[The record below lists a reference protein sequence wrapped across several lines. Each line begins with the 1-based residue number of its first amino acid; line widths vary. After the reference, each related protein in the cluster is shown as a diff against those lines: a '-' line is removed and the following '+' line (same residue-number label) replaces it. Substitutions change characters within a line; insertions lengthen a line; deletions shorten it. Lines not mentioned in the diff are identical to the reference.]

1 MKKLVVLSKPKKNKM
16 KNTRFLTVL
25 VAVLLLSMKS
35 FAQVASNE
43 EFSGSYKMQENP
55 YVKVLKVN
63 VKDGKVILSAEG
75 LPDSELA
82 KGKTGDEFVLE
93 SMSATIT
100 FTREGGKVK
109 GLKIDAQGN
118 TLMGEKEGSTSS
130 SIAEYAATYKMADNE
145 YVKKMIVNVKE
156 GKLLITSDA
165 NPSEGAVLKASN
177 SPDVFTTS
185 LQGYDADI
193 IFSRTGGKISS
204 VKISVAGGQVVLTGE
219 KE

>member
-1 MKKLVVLSKPKKNKM
+1 M
-16 KNTRFLTVL
+16 KNPRFLTVL
-25 VAVLLLSMKS
+25 VAIVLFSINT
-35 FAQVASNE
+35 FAQVASND

-63 VKDGKVILSAEG
+63 VKEGKVIISAEG

-82 KGKTGDEFVLE
+82 KGKTADEFLLE

-109 GLKIDAQGN
+109 GLKIEAQGYA
-118 TLMGEKEGSTSS
+118 LLGEKEGASS
-130 SIAEYAATYKMADNE
+130 SSSSMTDYVATFKMADNE
-145 YVKKMIVNVKE
+145 YVKKMMVNVKE
-156 GKLLITSDA
+156 GKLLISSDT
-165 NPSEGAVLKASN
+165 NPTEGAVLKASN
-177 SPDVFTTS
+177 TPDVFTTAI
-185 LQGYDADI
+185 QGYDADI
-193 IFSRTGGKISS
+193 IFSRSGGKISS

>member
-1 MKKLVVLSKPKKNKM
+1 M
-16 KNTRFLTVL
+16 KNLRFLSVL
-25 VAVLLLSMKS
+25 MAVILLSTKT
-35 FAQVASNE
+35 FAQVVAND

-63 VKDGKVILSAEG
+63 VKEGKVIISAEG

-82 KGKTGDEFVLE
+82 KGKTADEFLLE

-118 TLMGEKEGSTSS
+118 SIVGEKEGASS
-130 SIAEYAATYKMADNE
+130 ISIAEYAATFKMADNE

-156 GKLLITSDA
+156 GKLMITSDA
-165 NPSEGAVLKASN
+165 NPTEGAVLKASN
-177 SPDVFTTS
+177 TPDVFTTA

-193 IFSRTGGKISS
+193 IFSRSGGKISS

>member
-1 MKKLVVLSKPKKNKM
+1 M
-16 KNTRFLTVL
+16 KNPRFLTVL
-25 VAVLLLSMKS
+25 VAIVLFSINT
-35 FAQVASNE
+35 FAQVASND

-63 VKDGKVILSAEG
+63 VKEGKVIISAEG

-82 KGKTGDEFVLE
+82 KGKTADEFLLE

-100 FTREGGKVK
+100 FTRDGGKVK
-109 GLKIDAQGN
+109 GLKIEAQGN
-118 TLMGEKEGSTSS
+118 ALLGEKEGASS
-130 SIAEYAATYKMADNE
+130 AASIDEYAATFKMADNE
-145 YVKKMIVNVKE
+145 YVKKMMVNVKE
-156 GKLLITSDA
+156 GKLLISSDA
-165 NPSEGAVLKASN
+165 NPTEGAVLKASN
-177 SPDVFTTS
+177 TPDVFTTA

-193 IFSRTGGKISS
+193 IFSRSGGKISS

>member
-1 MKKLVVLSKPKKNKM
+1 M
-16 KNTRFLTVL
+16 KNPRFLTVL
-25 VAVLLLSMKS
+25 VAIVLFSINT
-35 FAQVASNE
+35 FAQVASND

-63 VKDGKVILSAEG
+63 VKEGKVIISAEG

-82 KGKTGDEFVLE
+82 KGKTADEFLLE

-100 FTREGGKVK
+100 FTRDGGKVK
-109 GLKIDAQGN
+109 GLKIEAQGN
-118 TLMGEKEGSTSS
+118 SLLGEKEGASSASSS
-130 SIAEYAATYKMADNE
+130 SIDEYAATFKMADNE

-165 NPSEGAVLKASN
+165 NPTEGAILKASN
-177 SPDVFTTS
+177 TPDVFTTA

-193 IFSRTGGKISS
+193 IFSRSGGKVSS

-219 KE
+219 RE

>member
-1 MKKLVVLSKPKKNKM
+1 M
-16 KNTRFLTVL
+16 KNLRFLAVL
-25 VAVLLLSMKS
+25 VTVILLSNKT
-35 FAQVASNE
+35 FAQVASND

-63 VKDGKVILSAEG
+63 VKEGKVIISAEG

-82 KGKTGDEFVLE
+82 KGKTADEFLLE

-100 FTREGGKVK
+100 FTRDGGKVK
-109 GLKIDAQGN
+109 GLKIEAQGN
-118 TLMGEKEGSTSS
+118 VLLGEKEGASS
-130 SIAEYAATYKMADNE
+130 AASIDEYAATFKMADNE

-156 GKLLITSDA
+156 GKLLITSDT
-165 NPSEGAVLKASN
+165 NPTEGAVLKASN
-177 SPDVFTTS
+177 TPDVFTTA

-193 IFSRTGGKISS
+193 IFSRIGGKISS

>member
-1 MKKLVVLSKPKKNKM
+1 M
-16 KNTRFLTVL
+16 KNPRFLTVL
-25 VAVLLLSMKS
+25 VAIVLFSINT
-35 FAQVASNE
+35 FAQVASND

-63 VKDGKVILSAEG
+63 VKEGKVIISAEG

-82 KGKTGDEFVLE
+82 KGKTADEFLLE

-109 GLKIDAQGN
+109 GLKIEAQGN
-118 TLMGEKEGSTSS
+118 ALLGEKEDASS
-130 SIAEYAATYKMADNE
+130 SSSSMTDYVATFKMADNE

-165 NPSEGAVLKASN
+165 NPTEGAVLKASN
-177 SPDVFTTS
+177 TPDVFTTA

-193 IFSRTGGKISS
+193 IFSRSGGKISS

>member
-1 MKKLVVLSKPKKNKM
+1 M
-16 KNTRFLTVL
+16 KNTRFLTAL
-25 VAVLLLSMKS
+25 IAVLLLSIKS

-82 KGKTGDEFVLE
+82 KGKTGDEFILE

-100 FTREGGKVK
+100 FTREGGIVK

-118 TLMGEKEGSTSS
+118 SLLGEKEGSSSS
-130 SIAEYAATYKMADNE
+130 SIAEYAATFKMADNE

-165 NPSEGAVLKASN
+165 NPTEGAVLKASN
-177 SPDVFTTS
+177 TPDVFTTA

>member
-1 MKKLVVLSKPKKNKM
+1 M
-16 KNTRFLTVL
+16 KNLRFLAVFLTVI
-25 VAVLLLSMKS
+25 LLSIKS
-35 FAQVASNE
+35 FAQVASND
-43 EFSGSYKMQENP
+43 EFAGSYKMQENP

-63 VKDGKVILSAEG
+63 VKEGKVIISAEG

-82 KGKTGDEFVLE
+82 KGKTADEFLLE

-100 FTREGGKVK
+100 FTRDGGKVK
-109 GLKIDAQGN
+109 GLKIEAQGN
-118 TLMGEKEGSTSS
+118 ALMGEKEGASS
-130 SIAEYAATYKMADNE
+130 ASASSMTDYVATFKMADNE
-145 YVKKMIVNVKE
+145 YVKKMIVNVQE

-165 NPSEGAVLKASN
+165 NPTQGAVLKASN
-177 SPDVFTTS
+177 TPDVFTTA

>member
-1 MKKLVVLSKPKKNKM
+1 M
-16 KNTRFLTVL
+16 KNARFLTVL
-25 VAVLLLSMKS
+25 LTVILLSIKT
-35 FAQVASNE
+35 FAQVASND
-43 EFSGSYKMQENP
+43 EFAGSYKMQENP

-63 VKDGKVILSAEG
+63 VKEGKVIISAEG

-82 KGKTGDEFVLE
+82 KGKTADEFLLE

-100 FTREGGKVK
+100 FTRDGGKVK
-109 GLKIDAQGN
+109 GLKIEAQGN
-118 TLMGEKEGSTSS
+118 ALLGEKEGASSAASS
-130 SIAEYAATYKMADNE
+130 SMTDYVATFKMADNE
-145 YVKKMIVNVKE
+145 YVKKMIVNVQE

-165 NPSEGAVLKASN
+165 NPTQGAVLKASN
-177 SPDVFTTS
+177 TPDVFTTT

>member
-1 MKKLVVLSKPKKNKM
+1 M
-16 KNTRFLTVL
+16 KNLRFFAVL
-25 VAVLLLSMKS
+25 VTVILLSLKT
-35 FAQVASNE
+35 FAQIAAND

-63 VKDGKVILSAEG
+63 VKEGKVIISAEG

-82 KGKTGDEFVLE
+82 KGKTADEFLLE

-100 FTREGGKVK
+100 FTRDGGKVK

-118 TLMGEKEGSTSS
+118 SLLGEKEGAASAN
-130 SIAEYAATYKMADNE
+130 SIAEYAATFKMADNE

-156 GKLLITSDA
+156 GKLLISSDA
-165 NPSEGAVLKASN
+165 NPTEGAVLKASN

-185 LQGYDADI
+185 LQGYDANI
-193 IFSRTGGKISS
+193 IFSRSGGKISS

>member
-1 MKKLVVLSKPKKNKM
+1 M
-16 KNTRFLTVL
+16 KNLRFL
-25 VAVLLLSMKS
+25 AVLLTVILLSIKS
-35 FAQVASNE
+35 FAQVATD

-63 VKDGKVILSAEG
+63 VKEGKVIISAEG

-82 KGKTGDEFVLE
+82 KGKTADEFLLE

-100 FTREGGKVK
+100 FTRDGGKVK

-118 TLMGEKEGSTSS
+118 SLLGEKEGASSSS
-130 SIAEYAATYKMADNE
+130 SIAEYAATFKMADNE

-156 GKLLITSDA
+156 GKLMITSDA
-165 NPSEGAVLKASN
+165 NPTEGAVLKASN
-177 SPDVFTTS
+177 TPDVFTTAI
-185 LQGYDADI
+185 QGYDADI
-193 IFSRTGGKISS
+193 IFSRSGGKISS

>member
-1 MKKLVVLSKPKKNKM
+1 M
-16 KNTRFLTVL
+16 KNLRFLTVIMT
-25 VAVLLLSMKS
+25 VFLLSTQT
-35 FAQVASNE
+35 FAQVASND

-63 VKDGKVILSAEG
+63 VKEGKVIISAEG

-82 KGKTGDEFVLE
+82 KGKTADEFILE

-100 FTREGGKVK
+100 FTRDGGKVK
-109 GLKIDAQGN
+109 GLKIEAQGN
-118 TLMGEKEGSTSS
+118 SLLGEKEGATSS
-130 SIAEYAATYKMADNE
+130 SISEYAATFKMADNE

-156 GKLLITSDA
+156 GKLLISSDA
-165 NPSEGAVLKASN
+165 NPTEGAVLKASN
-177 SPDVFTTS
+177 TPDVFTTA

-193 IFSRTGGKISS
+193 IFSRTGGKISA

>member
-1 MKKLVVLSKPKKNKM
+1 M
-16 KNTRFLTVL
+16 KNLRFLAVL
-25 VAVLLLSMKS
+25 VTVILLSVKT
-35 FAQVASNE
+35 FAQVASD

-63 VKDGKVILSAEG
+63 VKEGKVIISAEG

-82 KGKTGDEFVLE
+82 KGKTADEFLLE

-100 FTREGGKVK
+100 FTRDGGKVK

-118 TLMGEKEGSTSS
+118 SLLGEKEGASPATSS
-130 SIAEYAATYKMADNE
+130 SIDDYAATFKMADNE

-165 NPSEGAVLKASN
+165 NPTEGAVLKASN
-177 SPDVFTTS
+177 TPDVFTTA

-193 IFSRTGGKISS
+193 IFSRSGGKVSS
-204 VKISVAGGQVVLTGE
+204 VKISVAGGQVVLTGV

>member
-1 MKKLVVLSKPKKNKM
+1 MKNVRFLAVCATVVLVSIK
-16 KNTRFLTVL
+16 T
-25 VAVLLLSMKS
+25 
-35 FAQVASNE
+35 FAQVASND

-63 VKDGKVILSAEG
+63 VKEGKVIISAEG

-82 KGKTGDEFVLE
+82 KGKTADEFLLE

-100 FTREGGKVK
+100 FTRDGGKVK

-118 TLMGEKEGSTSS
+118 SLLGEKEGASSS
-130 SIAEYAATYKMADNE
+130 SIAEYAATFKMADNE

-156 GKLLITSDA
+156 GKLMITSDA
-165 NPSEGAVLKASN
+165 NPTEGAVLKASN
-177 SPDVFTTS
+177 TPDVFTTA

-193 IFSRTGGKISS
+193 IFSRSGGKISS

>member
-1 MKKLVVLSKPKKNKM
+1 M
-16 KNTRFLTVL
+16 KNPRFLTVL
-25 VAVLLLSMKS
+25 VAIVLFSINT
-35 FAQVASNE
+35 FAQVASND

-63 VKDGKVILSAEG
+63 VKEGKVIISAEG

-82 KGKTGDEFVLE
+82 KGKTADEFLLE

-100 FTREGGKVK
+100 FTRDGGKVK
-109 GLKIDAQGN
+109 GLKIEAQGN
-118 TLMGEKEGSTSS
+118 SLLGEKEGASSASSS
-130 SIAEYAATYKMADNE
+130 SIDEYAATFKMADNE

-156 GKLLITSDA
+156 GKLLITYDA
-165 NPSEGAVLKASN
+165 NPTEGAILKASN
-177 SPDVFTTS
+177 TPDVFTTA

-193 IFSRTGGKISS
+193 IFSRSGGKVSS

-219 KE
+219 RE

>member
-1 MKKLVVLSKPKKNKM
+1 M
-16 KNTRFLTVL
+16 KNPRFLTVL
-25 VAVLLLSMKS
+25 VAIVLFSINT
-35 FAQVASNE
+35 FAQVASND

-63 VKDGKVILSAEG
+63 VKEGKVIISAEG

-82 KGKTGDEFVLE
+82 KGKTADEFLLE

-109 GLKIDAQGN
+109 GLKIEAQGN
-118 TLMGEKEGSTSS
+118 ALLGEKEGASS
-130 SIAEYAATYKMADNE
+130 SSSSMTDYVATFKMADNE

-165 NPSEGAVLKASN
+165 NPTEGAVLKASN
-177 SPDVFTTS
+177 TPDVFTTA

-193 IFSRTGGKISS
+193 IFSRSGGKISS

>member
-1 MKKLVVLSKPKKNKM
+1 M
-16 KNTRFLTVL
+16 KNLRFLAVMLTVI
-25 VAVLLLSMKS
+25 LLSIKS
-35 FAQVASNE
+35 FAQVASD

-63 VKDGKVILSAEG
+63 VKDGKVIISAEG

-82 KGKTGDEFVLE
+82 KGKTADEFLLE

-118 TLMGEKEGSTSS
+118 SLLGEKEGASS
-130 SIAEYAATYKMADNE
+130 AASASIDEYAATFKMADNE
-145 YVKKMIVNVKE
+145 YVKKMMVNVKE
-156 GKLLITSDA
+156 GKLLISSDT
-165 NPSEGAVLKASN
+165 NPTEGAVLKASN
-177 SPDVFTTS
+177 TPDVFTTA

-193 IFSRTGGKISS
+193 IFSRSGGKISS
-204 VKISVAGGQVVLTGE
+204 VKISVAGGQVVLTGV

>member
-1 MKKLVVLSKPKKNKM
+1 M
-16 KNTRFLTVL
+16 KNTRFLTAL
-25 VAVLLLSMKS
+25 VAVLLLSIKS

-55 YVKVLKVN
+55 YVKVLRVN

-82 KGKTGDEFVLE
+82 KGKTGDEFILE

-118 TLMGEKEGSTSS
+118 SLLGEKEGSSSS
-130 SIAEYAATYKMADNE
+130 SIAEYAATFKMADNE

-165 NPSEGAVLKASN
+165 NPTEGAVLKASN
-177 SPDVFTTS
+177 TPDVFTTA

>member
-1 MKKLVVLSKPKKNKM
+1 M
-16 KNTRFLTVL
+16 KNTRFLTAL
-25 VAVLLLSMKS
+25 IAVLLLSMKS

-82 KGKTGDEFVLE
+82 KGKTGDEFILE

-118 TLMGEKEGSTSS
+118 SLLGEKEGSSSSS
-130 SIAEYAATYKMADNE
+130 SIAEYAATFKMADNE

-156 GKLLITSDA
+156 GKLLIASDA
-165 NPSEGAVLKASN
+165 NPTEGAVLKASN
-177 SPDVFTTS
+177 TPDVFTTA

>member
-1 MKKLVVLSKPKKNKM
+1 M
-16 KNTRFLTVL
+16 KNPRFLTVL
-25 VAVLLLSMKS
+25 VAIVLFSINT
-35 FAQVASNE
+35 FAQVASND

-63 VKDGKVILSAEG
+63 VKEGKVIISAEG

-82 KGKTGDEFVLE
+82 KGKTADEFLLE

-100 FTREGGKVK
+100 FTRDGGKVK
-109 GLKIDAQGN
+109 GLKIEAQGN
-118 TLMGEKEGSTSS
+118 ALLGEKEGASSASS
-130 SIAEYAATYKMADNE
+130 SMTDYVATFKMADNE

-165 NPSEGAVLKASN
+165 NPTEGAVLKASN
-177 SPDVFTTS
+177 TPDVFTTA

-193 IFSRTGGKISS
+193 IFSRSGGKISS

>member
-1 MKKLVVLSKPKKNKM
+1 M
-16 KNTRFLTVL
+16 KNPRFLTVL
-25 VAVLLLSMKS
+25 VAIVLFSINT
-35 FAQVASNE
+35 FAQVASND

-63 VKDGKVILSAEG
+63 VKEGKVIISAEG

-82 KGKTGDEFVLE
+82 KGKTADEFLLE

-100 FTREGGKVK
+100 FTRDGGKVK
-109 GLKIDAQGN
+109 GLKIEAQGN
-118 TLMGEKEGSTSS
+118 ALLGEKEGASS
-130 SIAEYAATYKMADNE
+130 SSSSMTDYFATFKMADNE

-165 NPSEGAVLKASN
+165 NPTEGAVLKASN
-177 SPDVFTTS
+177 TPDVFTTA

-193 IFSRTGGKISS
+193 IFSRSGGKISS

>member
-1 MKKLVVLSKPKKNKM
+1 M
-16 KNTRFLTVL
+16 KNLRFLAVL
-25 VAVLLLSMKS
+25 VTVILLSLKT
-35 FAQVASNE
+35 FAQVASD

-63 VKDGKVILSAEG
+63 VKEGKVIISAEG

-82 KGKTGDEFVLE
+82 KGKTADEFLLE

-100 FTREGGKVK
+100 FTRDGGKVK

-118 TLMGEKEGSTSS
+118 SLLGEKEGASPATSS
-130 SIAEYAATYKMADNE
+130 SIDDYAATFKMADNE

-165 NPSEGAVLKASN
+165 NPTEGAVLKASN
-177 SPDVFTTS
+177 TPDVFTTA

-193 IFSRTGGKISS
+193 IFSRSGGKVSS
-204 VKISVAGGQVVLTGE
+204 VKISVAGGQVVLTGV

>member
-1 MKKLVVLSKPKKNKM
+1 M
-16 KNTRFLTVL
+16 KNPRFLTVL
-25 VAVLLLSMKS
+25 VAIVLFSINT
-35 FAQVASNE
+35 FAQLASND

-63 VKDGKVILSAEG
+63 VKEGKVIISAEG

-82 KGKTGDEFVLE
+82 KGKTADEFLLE

-100 FTREGGKVK
+100 FTRDGGKVK
-109 GLKIDAQGN
+109 GLKIEAQGN
-118 TLMGEKEGSTSS
+118 SLLGEKEGACSASSS
-130 SIAEYAATYKMADNE
+130 SIDEYAATFKMADNE

-165 NPSEGAVLKASN
+165 NPTEGAILKASN
-177 SPDVFTTS
+177 TPDVFTTA

-193 IFSRTGGKISS
+193 IFSRSGGKVSS

-219 KE
+219 RE

>member
-1 MKKLVVLSKPKKNKM
+1 M
-16 KNTRFLTVL
+16 KNPRFLTVL
-25 VAVLLLSMKS
+25 VAIVLFSINT
-35 FAQVASNE
+35 FAQVASND

-63 VKDGKVILSAEG
+63 VKEGKVIISAEG

-82 KGKTGDEFVLE
+82 KGKTADEFLLE

-100 FTREGGKVK
+100 FTRDGGKVK
-109 GLKIDAQGN
+109 GLKIEAQGN
-118 TLMGEKEGSTSS
+118 ALLGEKEGASS
-130 SIAEYAATYKMADNE
+130 SSFSIDEYAATFKMADNE

-165 NPSEGAVLKASN
+165 NPTEGAVLKASN
-177 SPDVFTTS
+177 TPDVFTTA

-193 IFSRTGGKISS
+193 IFSRSGGKISS

>member
-1 MKKLVVLSKPKKNKM
+1 M
-16 KNTRFLTVL
+16 KNPRFLTVL
-25 VAVLLLSMKS
+25 VAIVLFSINT
-35 FAQVASNE
+35 FAQVASND

-63 VKDGKVILSAEG
+63 VKEGKVIISAEG

-82 KGKTGDEFVLE
+82 KGKTADEFLLE

-100 FTREGGKVK
+100 FTRDGGKVK
-109 GLKIDAQGN
+109 GLKIEAQGN
-118 TLMGEKEGSTSS
+118 ALLGEKEGASS
-130 SIAEYAATYKMADNE
+130 SSSSMTDYVATFKMADNE

-156 GKLLITSDA
+156 GKLFITSDA
-165 NPSEGAVLKASN
+165 NPTEGAVLKASN
-177 SPDVFTTS
+177 TPDVFTTA

-193 IFSRTGGKISS
+193 IFSRSGGKISS

>member
-1 MKKLVVLSKPKKNKM
+1 M
-16 KNTRFLTVL
+16 KNPRFLTVL
-25 VAVLLLSMKS
+25 VAIVLFSINT
-35 FAQVASNE
+35 FGQVASND

-63 VKDGKVILSAEG
+63 VKEGKVILSAEG

-118 TLMGEKEGSTSS
+118 TLMGEKEGASS
-130 SIAEYAATYKMADNE
+130 AASIDEYAATFKMADNE
-145 YVKKMIVNVKE
+145 YVKKMMVNVKE
-156 GKLLITSDA
+156 GKLLISSDT
-165 NPSEGAVLKASN
+165 NPTEGAVLKASN
-177 SPDVFTTS
+177 TPDVFTTAI
-185 LQGYDADI
+185 QGYDADI
-193 IFSRTGGKISS
+193 IFSRSGGKISS

>member
-1 MKKLVVLSKPKKNKM
+1 M
-16 KNTRFLTVL
+16 KNLRFLAVL
-25 VAVLLLSMKS
+25 VTVILLSVKT
-35 FAQVASNE
+35 FAQIASD

-63 VKDGKVILSAEG
+63 VKEGKVIISAEG

-82 KGKTGDEFVLE
+82 KGKTADEFLLE

-100 FTREGGKVK
+100 FTRDGGKVK

-118 TLMGEKEGSTSS
+118 SLLGEKEGASPATSS
-130 SIAEYAATYKMADNE
+130 SIDDYAATFKMADNE

-165 NPSEGAVLKASN
+165 NPTEGAVLKASN
-177 SPDVFTTS
+177 TPDVFTTA

-193 IFSRTGGKISS
+193 IFSRSGGKVSS
-204 VKISVAGGQVVLTGE
+204 VKISVAGGQVVLTGV

>member
-1 MKKLVVLSKPKKNKM
+1 M
-16 KNTRFLTVL
+16 KNLRFLAVL
-25 VAVLLLSMKS
+25 VTVILLSTKT
-35 FAQVASNE
+35 FAQVAAND

-55 YVKVLKVN
+55 YVKVLKVSM
-63 VKDGKVILSAEG
+63 KEGKVIISAEG

-82 KGKTGDEFVLE
+82 KGKTADEFLLE

-100 FTREGGKVK
+100 FTRDGGKVK

-118 TLMGEKEGSTSS
+118 SLLGEKEGATAASTT
-130 SIAEYAATYKMADNE
+130 SIAEYVATFKMADNE

-156 GKLLITSDA
+156 GKLLISSDT
-165 NPSEGAVLKASN
+165 NPAEGAVLKASN
-177 SPDVFTTS
+177 SPDVFTTA

-193 IFSRTGGKISS
+193 IFSRSGGKISS
-204 VKISVAGGQVVLTGE
+204 IKISVAGGQVVLTGE

>member
-1 MKKLVVLSKPKKNKM
+1 M
-16 KNTRFLTVL
+16 KNLRFLAVL
-25 VAVLLLSMKS
+25 VTVILFSAKT
-35 FAQVASNE
+35 FAQVASND

-63 VKDGKVILSAEG
+63 VKEGKVILSAEG

-82 KGKTGDEFVLE
+82 KGKTADEFLLE

-100 FTREGGKVK
+100 FTRDGGKVK
-109 GLKIDAQGN
+109 GLKIEAQGN
-118 TLMGEKEGSTSS
+118 ALLGEKEGASS
-130 SIAEYAATYKMADNE
+130 AASASIDEYAATFKMADNE

-156 GKLLITSDA
+156 GKLLITSDT
-165 NPSEGAVLKASN
+165 NPTEGAVLKASN
-177 SPDVFTTS
+177 TPDVFTTA